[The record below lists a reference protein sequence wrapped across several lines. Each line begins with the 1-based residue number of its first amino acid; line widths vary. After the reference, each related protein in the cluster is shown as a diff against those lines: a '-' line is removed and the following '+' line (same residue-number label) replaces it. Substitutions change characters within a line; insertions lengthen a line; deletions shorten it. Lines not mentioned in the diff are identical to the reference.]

1 MLSVEEA
8 LEKVLA
14 LAEVLGP
21 EEKPILKALGQ
32 VLAEDVFSPLDV
44 PPADNSAMD
53 GYAVRAEDTRGAG
66 KENARLLQVVGE
78 VAAGGVP
85 AGGVG
90 PGTAFRIMTGAS
102 LPPGADAVVPFED
115 TDEEKRKGDLASI
128 GILREAPAGWNV
140 RRRGEDIAR
149 GRLVLAR
156 GTELSPA
163 AIGLL
168 ASLGL
173 SRVSVIRRPVV
184 AVLSTGDELVEPGQ
198 PLAPGKIYNSNA
210 YTLACQVMAAG
221 GIPRLLG
228 IARDQETELEA
239 RIEEGLEADF
249 LITSGGVSRGDYD
262 MVKGVLARK
271 GKVGFHQVRMKPGK
285 PLAFG
290 VFSRGKRL
298 VPHLGLPGNPV
309 SVMITFELFARPAI
323 RKMMGK
329 KDLLL
334 PTLSA
339 IMEEGVKNTD
349 GRRVYARVKLREEGG
364 KVYARLSGPQGS
376 AILSSLAGA
385 DGLAIIPE
393 DLPQVREGDEVQAIR
408 LNWRE

>member
-1 MLSVEEA
+1 M
-8 LEKVLA
+8 
-14 LAEVLGP
+14 P
-21 EEKPILKALGQ
+21 
-32 VLAEDVFSPLDV
+32 
-44 PPADNSAMD
+44 
-53 GYAVRAEDTRGAG
+53 TREPGAG
-66 KENARLLQVVGE
+66 
-78 VAAGGVP
+78 
-85 AGGVG
+85 
-90 PGTAFRIMTGAS
+90 
-102 LPPGADAVVPFED
+102 
-115 TDEEKRKGDLASI
+115 
-128 GILREAPAGWNV
+128 
-140 RRRGEDIAR
+140 
-149 GRLVLAR
+149 
-156 GTELSPA
+156 
-163 AIGLL
+163 
-168 ASLGL
+168 
-173 SRVSVIRRPVV
+173 
-184 AVLSTGDELVEPGQ
+184 
-198 PLAPGKIYNSNA
+198 
-210 YTLACQVMAAG
+210 
-221 GIPRLLG
+221 
-228 IARDQETELEA
+228 
-239 RIEEGLEADF
+239 IEEGLEADL

-323 RKMMGK
+323 RKMMGR

-364 KVYARLSGPQGS
+364 KLYARLSGPQGS

-385 DGLAIIPE
+385 DGLVIIPE

-408 LNWRE
+408 LDWRG